1 MSSNTPSLSPIL
13 LMARRA
19 TALRAEG
26 RDVIDLTL
34 GEPDF
39 SPPEHVLAAAQ
50 SGLGQKLGYSPSNG
64 IPELR
69 RAIQTNLLWKHKLSY
84 DDNQIAVGCGAKQV
98 IFNAFTASLR
108 PGDEVVIPAP
118 YWASY
123 PDMVKM
129 CGGNP
134 VIVPTAPENGFR
146 LTPEM
151 LAGAL
156 NERTR
161 WVVLNAP
168 GNPSG
173 TLYSHDELRGLADVL
188 ERFPQTFVMSDDIY
202 SHIRYTS
209 GAYATLA
216 AVAPKL
222 FERTLLVDG
231 VSKAY
236 AMTGW
241 RVGWGCGPENL
252 INAITSVQSQNCT
265 QTSTLSQLAAIA
277 ALSGPQGFLEERT
290 AIYRQRRDAALA
302 VLRACSVLE
311 VVEPDGAF
319 YLFPK
324 VKGLSDDSKQALL
337 LLEAGVATVPGSAF
351 GMPGHLRLSFAT
363 DEALLV
369 EGCRRL
375 VAMLA
380 STA

>member
-1 MSSNTPSLSPIL
+1 
-13 LMARRA
+13 MARHA
-19 TALRAEG
+19 AALRAEG
-26 RDVIDLTL
+26 HDVVDLTL

-39 SPPEHVLAAAQ
+39 SPPAHVLAATQ

-69 RAIQTNLLWKHKLSY
+69 RAIQTNLLTKHHLSY
-84 DDNQIAVGCGAKQV
+84 DDDQIAVGCGAKQV
-98 IFNAFTASLR
+98 IFNAFSASLR
-108 PGDEVVIPAP
+108 PGDEVIIPAP

-129 CGGNP
+129 NGGTP
-134 VIVPTAPENGFR
+134 VIVPTALSNGFR

-151 LAGAL
+151 LLGAL

-173 TLYSHDELRGLADVL
+173 TLYSEDELRGLAEVL
-188 ERFPQTFVMSDDIY
+188 EGFPQTFVLSDDIY
-202 SHIRYTS
+202 SHIRYTPE
-209 GAYATLA
+209 AYATLA
-216 AVAPKL
+216 AAPKL
-222 FERTLLVDG
+222 FERTLLIDG

-241 RVGWGCGPENL
+241 RVGWGCGPANL
-252 INAITSVQSQNCT
+252 ISAITSVQSQNCT

-277 ALSGPQGFLEERT
+277 ALSGPQEFLEERA
-290 AIYRQRRDAALA
+290 AIYRQRRDAALE
-302 VLRACSVLE
+302 VLRGSQALE
-311 VVEPDGAF
+311 VVEPEGAF

-324 VKGLSDDSKQALL
+324 VSGVINDAKLALL

-351 GMPGHLRLSFAT
+351 GMPGYLRLSFAT

-375 VAMLA
+375 VASLEGA
-380 STA
+380 A

>member
-1 MSSNTPSLSPIL
+1 
-13 LMARRA
+13 MARRA
-19 TALRAEG
+19 AALRAEG
-26 RDVIDLTL
+26 RDVVDLTL

-50 SGLGQKLGYSPSNG
+50 FGLGQKLGYSPSNG

-84 DDNQIAVGCGAKQV
+84 GDNQIAVGCGAKQV

-108 PGDEVVIPAP
+108 SGDEVVIPAP

-173 TLYSHDELRGLADVL
+173 TLYSQDELRGLAEVL
-188 ERFPQTFVMSDDIY
+188 ERFPQIFVMSDDIY
-202 SHIRYTS
+202 SHIRYTP

-241 RVGWGCGPENL
+241 RVGWGCGPANL
-252 INAITSVQSQNCT
+252 ISAITSVQSQNCT
-265 QTSTLSQLAAIA
+265 QTSSLSQLAAIA
-277 ALSGPQGFLEERT
+277 ALSGPQDFLEERT

-302 VLRACSVLE
+302 VLRACPLLE

-324 VKGLSDDSKQALL
+324 VKGLGDDSKLALL

-363 DEALLV
+363 DETLLV

-375 VAMLA
+375 VATLA

>member
-19 TALRAEG
+19 AAMRADG
-26 RDVIDLTL
+26 RDIVDLTL

-69 RAIQTNLLWKHKLSY
+69 RAIQTNLLWKHNLAY
-84 DDNQIAVGCGAKQV
+84 DDDQVAVGCGAKQV
-98 IFNAFTASLR
+98 IFNAFIASLR

-129 CGGNP
+129 CGGTP
-134 VIVPTAPENGFR
+134 VIVHTAPENGFR
-146 LTPEM
+146 LTPEI
-151 LAGAL
+151 LVGAL

-173 TLYSHDELRGLADVL
+173 TLYSQDELRGLAEVL
-188 ERFPQTFVMSDDIY
+188 DRFPQTFVMSDDIY
-202 SHIRYTS
+202 SHIRYTP
-209 GAYATLA
+209 GAYVTLA
-216 AVAPKL
+216 AAAPKL

-241 RVGWGCGPENL
+241 RVGWGCGPANL
-252 INAITSVQSQNCT
+252 IGAITSVQSQNCT

-277 ALSGPQGFLEERT
+277 ALSGPQDFLEERT

-302 VLRACSVLE
+302 VLRGCPVLE

-324 VKGLSDDSKQALL
+324 VKGLSDDSKLALL

-351 GMPGHLRLSFAT
+351 GTPGHLRLSFAT
-363 DEALLV
+363 DEAILV
-369 EGCRRL
+369 KGCRRL
-375 VAMLA
+375 VATLEA
-380 STA
+380 NA